1 MPFQPI
7 AIVGRSCVLP
17 GALSPEDLWSAVLNG
32 RDLLTPAPRGRW
44 RSDPSHLVSA
54 RSDGAKD
61 VAWSD
66 RGGYV
71 AGFESVFDMSGF
83 ELPPG
88 EIEGLDP
95 LFQWTLHCARAALA
109 GSRRVRRERTG
120 LILGNLSF
128 PSSALSALAESV
140 WFGDDEA
147 AGIDPRNRFM
157 SGLPAHLAAR
167 ALGLGGEAF
176 ALDAA
181 CASSFYAMK
190 LACDRL
196 HDGSVD
202 AMLAGAVN
210 RADDLFIHVGFTALN
225 ALSPSGRSRPFQRDA
240 DGLVPAEGAALV
252 LLKRLPDAVRDDDQ
266 ILGVIRSIGLSN
278 DGRGAGILAPSE
290 EGQKRALHLAY
301 EAAGLRP
308 MDVSLIEC
316 HATGTPVGDGVE
328 LRSTS
333 AVYEGLRDVPI
344 GSIKSNLGH
353 LITVAGAAGLLKVLA
368 ALEARTR
375 PPSIGTDAPLLELEG
390 SPFRLLTKA
399 EPWEAS
405 PPRRAAL
412 SAFGFGGNN
421 AHVIVEEWRE
431 GGEPIASAA
440 STRAPAAPE
449 ATPTIAIVGVGVRAA
464 DAASAEQL
472 FDKWVSAESSV
483 REDANGLRAGFS
495 PPLALR
501 AAGLRF
507 PPKDLEQ
514 ALPQQLLVLQ
524 AAREALEGVAPLP
537 AQRTSVLTG
546 MQCDAEVAR
555 YGARWR
561 AREWLE
567 GTASDDAVEA
577 FQDAIVPALQA
588 PGVIGVMPNICA
600 NRLNSQ
606 FDLGG
611 PSFTVSS
618 EELSGVRALEI
629 ASRALRRHEID
640 AALVGAV
647 DVAAEPVH
655 GHAASALLDET
666 RHVPGDAA
674 VVLVLKR
681 LEDARRDADQ
691 VVALLSEEPGD
702 DALRLD
708 LDGDGATS
716 LTPQFGHSHCAS
728 GLLHVAAAALAL
740 ERRVLPT
747 GGGVPWLAAQG
758 TRTAAIEVTALGG
771 QRSRVSLAQPA
782 HGGRA
787 RGRLPTLRVF
797 SGADIEQ
804 IGRAIA
810 ADRESDSGPA
820 RLAVVGRGAQQLKAR
835 VDTALSRIGSGTTAR
850 QGDGWA
856 YRPRPVEGDIAFVF
870 SGPAGA
876 YRGMG
881 RDLMIAVPELGDA
894 LATRFSSVAEAAGW
908 IYEEGDEPEAIE
920 KLWGSSFLCQVHAEL
935 TRVELRLQPDAV
947 IGFCSGETNALFAM
961 GAWNDIDAMRR
972 EIDEAGIYT
981 RELAGEFEA
990 VRRAWG
996 EPSDTRV
1003 RWTSWRLLAPL
1014 DQVRR
1019 AVDAEPRVHLTI
1031 INAPGDC
1038 VIGGEPD
1045 GCDRVVDAVGRN
1057 RARPLG
1063 YDIAVHCP
1071 ELGELE
1077 QTWRNIHRRAT
1088 REVRGVRFYTHATID
1103 HYRPSEQSACEALT
1117 GQALGTV
1124 DFPAL
1129 IERAWRDGV
1138 RVFIEHG
1145 PRDGCSRWIDRILG
1159 ESREHLA
1166 IPLDRS
1172 TEGPVER
1179 IASALCE
1186 LAAAGVGFDR
1196 ALLEPQAVASDEPH
1210 PLTLEIPA
1218 HRPLPTRPRVT
1229 KTPAEELTARHLP
1242 VAPGLPPVVAAPVTT
1257 MVAPPSPLVAPQPE
1271 APPPPAIRSPTLARI
1286 AYHHARVSQTHAQFI
1301 ALQAETH
1308 ERFLV
1313 QRGATPSRAP
1323 LEVRSAPRPLRDVP
1337 SVREGPLPDLPAVRA
1352 EPPSRGP
1359 GRPKFDRADLE
1370 RLASGKISELF
1381 GPLFQ
1386 EQDGYERQVR
1396 MPEPPLLL
1404 ADRVLD
1410 IEGEPGTLGKGTIWT
1425 ETDVS
1430 PDAWY
1435 LQEGRMPAGIMIE
1448 AGQADLLLI
1457 SWLGIDLLNKGERVY
1472 RLLGCDLMY
1481 HGDAPRPG
1489 DTLRYDIHVDGHANQ
1504 GDVRLFFFH
1513 YDCRIEG
1520 EPRLS
1525 VRGGQ
1530 AGFFT
1535 EEELAQTGGVLW
1547 DATSEPPPTKHPRI
1561 DSPRIEPTRDHF
1573 SREEVDAFSEGRALD
1588 CFGAGYERT
1597 ATHHFTPRIG
1607 RGRMQLMGEVTQ
1619 IDPEGGPWGRG
1630 YLRSVLAF
1638 RPDDWFFC
1646 GHFKN
1651 DPCMPGTLMFE
1662 GCLQGMAFYLA
1673 ALGFS
1678 VDHDSW
1684 RFEPVPDET
1693 FKLRCRGQALPT
1705 SRELVYELFV
1715 DELIAEPVPTLYA
1728 DLLCSV
1734 DGVKAFHCR
1743 RMGLRLSPDVALER
1757 HAEIEA
1763 TPRPGRAVA
1772 VASGVSLDERSL
1784 MSCALGQPS
1793 GAFGK
1798 MYEPFDGARRWP
1810 RLPGPPY
1817 HFMSRVTRFEGELGE
1832 ARVGTRVEVEYD
1844 VPRDAWYFEG
1854 THRMPFCVLLEAV
1867 LQPCGWLAL
1876 ASGVPLESEA
1886 PVSFRNLDGTGELK
1900 RAIPARDATLATSVE
1915 LTGVSRSAGMTL
1927 VTFDV
1932 ACRLDGK
1939 PLYDMQTGFGFFP
1952 DAALQAQVGLPTSD
1966 AECAEF
1972 AHPPPDTIS
1981 LDDVLGGAPAICT
1994 PRLLMIDDTLGHWP
2008 IGGRARLGRW
2018 RSDKRIDPREWF
2030 FKAHFF
2036 RDPVQPGSLGLEA
2049 MLQLVQCALLQRA
2062 AWKDI
2067 PNPRFEPIAIG
2078 RELAWKYR
2086 GQVVPESAV
2095 VSVELELTDVRREPG
2110 GALAVG
2116 DGWLWVDGKR
2126 IYSATGL
2133 AMRLVPGE

>member
-1 MPFQPI
+1 
-7 AIVGRSCVLP
+7 
-17 GALSPEDLWSAVLNG
+17 
-32 RDLLTPAPRGRW
+32 
-44 RSDPSHLVSA
+44 
-54 RSDGAKD
+54 
-61 VAWSD
+61 
-66 RGGYV
+66 
-71 AGFESVFDMSGF
+71 
-83 ELPPG
+83 
-88 EIEGLDP
+88 
-95 LFQWTLHCARAALA
+95 
-109 GSRRVRRERTG
+109 
-120 LILGNLSF
+120 
-128 PSSALSALAESV
+128 
-140 WFGDDEA
+140 
-147 AGIDPRNRFM
+147 
-157 SGLPAHLAAR
+157 
-167 ALGLGGEAF
+167 
-176 ALDAA
+176 
-181 CASSFYAMK
+181 
-190 LACDRL
+190 
-196 HDGSVD
+196 
-202 AMLAGAVN
+202 
-210 RADDLFIHVGFTALN
+210 
-225 ALSPSGRSRPFQRDA
+225 
-240 DGLVPAEGAALV
+240 
-252 LLKRLPDAVRDDDQ
+252 
-266 ILGVIRSIGLSN
+266 
-278 DGRGAGILAPSE
+278 
-290 EGQKRALHLAY
+290 
-301 EAAGLRP
+301 
-308 MDVSLIEC
+308 
-316 HATGTPVGDGVE
+316 
-328 LRSTS
+328 
-333 AVYEGLRDVPI
+333 
-344 GSIKSNLGH
+344 
-353 LITVAGAAGLLKVLA
+353 
-368 ALEARTR
+368 
-375 PPSIGTDAPLLELEG
+375 
-390 SPFRLLTKA
+390 
-399 EPWEAS
+399 
-405 PPRRAAL
+405 
-412 SAFGFGGNN
+412 
-421 AHVIVEEWRE
+421 
-431 GGEPIASAA
+431 
-440 STRAPAAPE
+440 
-449 ATPTIAIVGVGVRAA
+449 
-464 DAASAEQL
+464 
-472 FDKWVSAESSV
+472 
-483 REDANGLRAGFS
+483 
-495 PPLALR
+495 
-501 AAGLRF
+501 
-507 PPKDLEQ
+507 
-514 ALPQQLLVLQ
+514 
-524 AAREALEGVAPLP
+524 
-537 AQRTSVLTG
+537 
-546 MQCDAEVAR
+546 
-555 YGARWR
+555 
-561 AREWLE
+561 
-567 GTASDDAVEA
+567 
-577 FQDAIVPALQA
+577 
-588 PGVIGVMPNICA
+588 
-600 NRLNSQ
+600 
-606 FDLGG
+606 
-611 PSFTVSS
+611 
-618 EELSGVRALEI
+618 
-629 ASRALRRHEID
+629 
-640 AALVGAV
+640 
-647 DVAAEPVH
+647 
-655 GHAASALLDET
+655 
-666 RHVPGDAA
+666 
-674 VVLVLKR
+674 
-681 LEDARRDADQ
+681 
-691 VVALLSEEPGD
+691 
-702 DALRLD
+702 
-708 LDGDGATS
+708 
-716 LTPQFGHSHCAS
+716 
-728 GLLHVAAAALAL
+728 
-740 ERRVLPT
+740 
-747 GGGVPWLAAQG
+747 
-758 TRTAAIEVTALGG
+758 
-771 QRSRVSLAQPA
+771 
-782 HGGRA
+782 
-787 RGRLPTLRVF
+787 
-797 SGADIEQ
+797 
-804 IGRAIA
+804 
-810 ADRESDSGPA
+810 
-820 RLAVVGRGAQQLKAR
+820 
-835 VDTALSRIGSGTTAR
+835 
-850 QGDGWA
+850 
-856 YRPRPVEGDIAFVF
+856 
-870 SGPAGA
+870 
-876 YRGMG
+876 
-881 RDLMIAVPELGDA
+881 MIAVPELGDA

-1561 DSPRIEPTRDHF
+1561 DSPAHRA
-1573 SREEVDAFSEGRALD
+1573 DARPLLPRGSG
-1588 CFGAGYERT
+1588 CF
-1597 ATHHFTPRIG
+1597 
-1607 RGRMQLMGEVTQ
+1607 
-1619 IDPEGGPWGRG
+1619 
-1630 YLRSVLAF
+1630 
-1638 RPDDWFFC
+1638 
-1646 GHFKN
+1646 
-1651 DPCMPGTLMFE
+1651 
-1662 GCLQGMAFYLA
+1662 
-1673 ALGFS
+1673 
-1678 VDHDSW
+1678 
-1684 RFEPVPDET
+1684 
-1693 FKLRCRGQALPT
+1693 
-1705 SRELVYELFV
+1705 
-1715 DELIAEPVPTLYA
+1715 
-1728 DLLCSV
+1728 
-1734 DGVKAFHCR
+1734 
-1743 RMGLRLSPDVALER
+1743 
-1757 HAEIEA
+1757 
-1763 TPRPGRAVA
+1763 
-1772 VASGVSLDERSL
+1772 
-1784 MSCALGQPS
+1784 
-1793 GAFGK
+1793 FG
-1798 MYEPFDGARRWP
+1798 
-1810 RLPGPPY
+1810 
-1817 HFMSRVTRFEGELGE
+1817 
-1832 ARVGTRVEVEYD
+1832 
-1844 VPRDAWYFEG
+1844 
-1854 THRMPFCVLLEAV
+1854 
-1867 LQPCGWLAL
+1867 
-1876 ASGVPLESEA
+1876 
-1886 PVSFRNLDGTGELK
+1886 GTG
-1900 RAIPARDATLATSVE
+1900 
-1915 LTGVSRSAGMTL
+1915 
-1927 VTFDV
+1927 
-1932 ACRLDGK
+1932 
-1939 PLYDMQTGFGFFP
+1939 
-1952 DAALQAQVGLPTSD
+1952 
-1966 AECAEF
+1966 
-1972 AHPPPDTIS
+1972 
-1981 LDDVLGGAPAICT
+1981 
-1994 PRLLMIDDTLGHWP
+1994 PRLLRRRLRADGDAPLHTSHRARPHAADGRGDSNRSRRWTMGSRLPP
-2008 IGGRARLGRW
+2008 IGAGVPPRRLVLLWPLQERPVHARH
-2018 RSDKRIDPREWF
+2018 P
-2030 FKAHFF
+2030 
-2036 RDPVQPGSLGLEA
+2036 
-2049 MLQLVQCALLQRA
+2049 
-2062 AWKDI
+2062 
-2067 PNPRFEPIAIG
+2067 
-2078 RELAWKYR
+2078 
-2086 GQVVPESAV
+2086 
-2095 VSVELELTDVRREPG
+2095 DVRRMPAG
-2110 GALAVG
+2110 HGVLPRG
-2116 DGWLWVDGKR
+2116 TRLQR
-2126 IYSATGL
+2126 RP
-2133 AMRLVPGE
+2133 RLVAVRAGAGRDVQAALPWSGASDFPGARLRAVRGRADR